1 MAQKLKYMQLIPYRA
16 VIKNLAER
24 VGTDSGGI
32 DCESGGGGGVSKEK
46 RQDSCHWTTINF
58 NKERKR
64 I

>member
-46 RQDSCHWTTINF
+46 RQDSCH
-58 NKERKR
+58 
-64 I
+64 